1 MNADR
6 KTVRRLTVVNHDREA
21 AGLTYVYPVVSRRAK
36 GVSIGVNL
44 NINNACN
51 WQCIYCQVPN
61 LQRGAAPAVDLER
74 LRVELTGFLREV
86 IEGDF
91 MQRCVP
97 EGVRRL
103 NDIALSGNGE
113 PTSAP
118 RFAEVVE
125 VIAQVRN
132 DLQIGQEVKTVLISN
147 GSLMH
152 QKGVRTGLA
161 RLCQISG
168 EVWFKLDSA
177 TREGM
182 QLMNGTRMA
191 PERVARNLGV
201 AARTC
206 PTWVQTCVL
215 AIDGQPPSE
224 HEQKAYLHFLGERLR
239 EGTPLRGVLLYGLA
253 RQSHQPEAN
262 RLSSLPAEWLDTYAE
277 RIRALG
283 LQVRPTP

>member
-1 MNADR
+1 MNTER
-6 KTVRRLTVVNHDREA
+6 ISGRRLTVINHDREA
-21 AGLTYVYPVVSRRAK
+21 AGLTYVYPVVSRRAQ
-36 GVSIGVNL
+36 GVSVGVNL
-44 NINNACN
+44 NVNNACN
-51 WQCIYCQVPN
+51 WQCIYCQVPD
-61 LQRGAAPAVDLER
+61 LRRGGPPAVDLDR
-74 LRVELTGFLREV
+74 LREELTSFLREV

-118 RFAEVVE
+118 GFASVIE

-132 DLQIGQEVKTVLISN
+132 DLRLDPQVKTVLISN

-152 QKGVRTGLA
+152 QRGVRSGLD

-168 EVWFKLDSA
+168 EVWFKVDSA

-191 PERVARNLGV
+191 PDRVARNLEI
-201 AARTC
+201 AARAC
-206 PTWVQTCVL
+206 PTWIQTCVL
-215 AIDGQPPSE
+215 AIDSQPPSE
-224 HEQKAYLHFLGERLR
+224 QEQRAYLDFIGERQAQ
-239 EGTPLRGVLLYGLA
+239 GTPLRGVLLYGLA
-253 RQSHQPEAN
+253 RQSHQPQAS
-262 RLSSLPAEWLDTYAE
+262 RLGSLPADWLEAYAE

-283 LQVRPTP
+283 LEVRATA